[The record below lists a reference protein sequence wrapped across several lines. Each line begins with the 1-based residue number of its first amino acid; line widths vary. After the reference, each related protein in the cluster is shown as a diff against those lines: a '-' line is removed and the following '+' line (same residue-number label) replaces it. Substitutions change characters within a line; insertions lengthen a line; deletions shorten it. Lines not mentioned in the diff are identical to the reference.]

1 MDGSQ
6 GSPRAMVDSKTL
18 NKDLQ
23 WKGVLAKQKDSI
35 RASQLAKAI
44 KKPQISIQI
53 DEDPPNEINRT
64 DGT

>member
-6 GSPRAMVDSKTL
+6 ESPRGMVDTKTL

-44 KKPQISIQI
+44 KKPQISI
-53 DEDPPNEINRT
+53 
-64 DGT
+64 